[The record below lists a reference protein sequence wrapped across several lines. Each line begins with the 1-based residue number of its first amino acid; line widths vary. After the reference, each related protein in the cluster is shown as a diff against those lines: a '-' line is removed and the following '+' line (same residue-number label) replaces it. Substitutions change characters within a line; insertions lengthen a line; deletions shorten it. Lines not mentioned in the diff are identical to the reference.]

1 MTTASIPRKTGPS
14 GRRKQVQ
21 LGPYSRKLRRGSIRD
36 SIDGRSNVGRFIRDL
51 EAQLIAHVGGHPTIT
66 QRLMIDRLI
75 RCTLQLDQLDDK
87 LLGKNWTDL
96 DVRTYGGLINRQRLL
111 AREFGFTVPEPKAER
126 KSPPPAPPPP
136 PPNLADIIAD
146 MQRQEIG

>member
-14 GRRKQVQ
+14 EHRKRVQ
-21 LGPYSRKLRRGSIRD
+21 FGPYSRKLRRGSIRD

-51 EAQLIAHVGGHPTIT
+51 ESQLVAHVGGHPTIT
-66 QRLMIDRLI
+66 QHLMIDRLI

-111 AREFGFTVPEPKAER
+111 ARELGLQPHQ
-126 KSPPPAPPPP
+126 APPPT
-136 PPNLADIIAD
+136 LADVQARWATKVRE
-146 MQRQEIG
+146 RQQEAAE